1 MPRSLDAFLPEDWSG
16 GNTLQ
21 TPLTGEGFGPWSDR
35 LREVEELIDIP
46 DLQNRVATA
55 RDQARR
61 MRQEFREGQVK
72 PDWAVVELQI
82 LQPLVEVRQQ
92 LREEL
97 MRRESSDDLVPMD
110 RDPVPQRYAE
120 MVRRYYEALGRE

>member
-1 MPRSLDAFLPEDWSG
+1 
-16 GNTLQ
+16 
-21 TPLTGEGFGPWSDR
+21 
-35 LREVEELIDIP
+35 VEELIDIP